1 MSQTRTVL
9 VTGATGNQGGAAA
22 KALLSRGHRVRAL
35 TRNPASPAAQL
46 LAAQGAELVPGDF
59 SDSGS
64 LRRAA
69 TGVDAVFAMGTPY
82 VAGREDE
89 VQQGLAIADAA
100 RATGV
105 GHLIYASV
113 ASADRRTGV
122 PHFDS
127 KYRVEEYIAALGVP
141 YTISAPVYFM
151 ENALAPW
158 SLPALRQGR
167 LARALPAER
176 KLQQIAVSDIGAFVA
191 VLVER
196 RESVFGRRFD
206 IAGDELSGEEEAAIL
221 SRISGREIRYEAL
234 PAAALRAQS
243 EEMALMFE
251 WFDRV
256 GYAADIDGLRREF
269 PEVRWQ
275 RFAAW
280 AREQDWK

>member
-35 TRNPASPAAQL
+35 TRSPASPTAQL
-46 LAAQGAELVPGDF
+46 LAAQGAELVSGDF
-59 SDSGS
+59 SDSDS

-82 VAGREDE
+82 VAGHEDE

-100 RATGV
+100 RDTGV

-127 KYRVEEYIAALGVP
+127 KYRVEEHIAALGVP
-141 YTISAPVYFM
+141 YTISAPVFFM
-151 ENALAPW
+151 ENVLAPW
-158 SLPALRQGR
+158 ALPALRQGR

-206 IAGDELSGEEEAAIL
+206 IAGDELNGEEEAAIL
-221 SRISGREIRYEAL
+221 SRISGRQIRYEGL

-243 EEMALMFE
+243 EELALMFE

-256 GYAADIDGLRREF
+256 GYAADIEELRSEF
-269 PEVRWQ
+269 PEVLWH
-275 RFAAW
+275 RFMEW
-280 AREQDWK
+280 ARGQNWN